1 MPYGPIQLVVVGF
14 GRAEVPDDVVEN
26 LRKVRQ
32 DGVVRLITAS
42 VIAKNA
48 AGQIS
53 VKRDTDLSDQEAV
66 QFARIAGALLGYGY
80 AGEAGAALAADIA
93 QLAVEAGEFGLRVE
107 DLVGIAEQIP
117 AGSSAMVLL
126 FEHTWAIGVKQAMR
140 AAGGEVLA
148 QGFVTPALL
157 IALGSAMGDDVETG
171 STTG

>member
-1 MPYGPIQLVVVGF
+1 MRYGPIQLVVVGF

-42 VIAKNA
+42 VIAKDA

-53 VKRDTDLSDQEAV
+53 VKRETDLSDQEAV
-66 QFARIAGALLGYGY
+66 QLARVAGALLGYGY
-80 AGEAGAALAADIA
+80 AGEAGAALAADVA
-93 QLAVEAGEFGLRVE
+93 QLAVEAGEFGLRLD

-126 FEHTWAIGVKQAMR
+126 FEHRWAFGVKQAMR
-140 AAGGEVLA
+140 EAGGEVLA

-157 IALGSAMGDDVETG
+157 LALGRVLGDELEAG
-171 STTG
+171 